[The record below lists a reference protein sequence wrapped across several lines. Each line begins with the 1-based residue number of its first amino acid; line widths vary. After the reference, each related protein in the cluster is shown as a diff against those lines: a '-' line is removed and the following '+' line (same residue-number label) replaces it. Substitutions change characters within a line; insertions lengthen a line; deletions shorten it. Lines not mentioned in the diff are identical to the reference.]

1 MRLTSS
7 QCLRCCYA
15 SLVKQFATYFYLFPS
30 RYTIIFAGVFHF
42 SLLLLLVIEVKHLS
56 SKES

>member
-30 RYTIIFAGVFHF
+30 RYTIIFAGVLLF
-42 SLLLLLVIEVKHLS
+42 SLLLLLVVEVKHLS